1 MKKIFVAATVQN
13 AGKTTVSLGLYRAA
27 QRKGYTPC
35 FIKPVG
41 QRYQIEDGEKVDEDA
56 VLFKHAL
63 SAKGLP
69 KDLNPVS
76 IPRGFTRDY
85 IFNRKKQSLISHIEE
100 AFSTLAEGC
109 DVAIIE
115 GTGHA
120 GVGSVVDVSNA
131 QVARRLNASC
141 VIVSGGGIG
150 SCIDEICLN
159 RALFEE
165 KDVPILGAI
174 INKVYEK
181 KYQSVAPAVRQG
193 LKNQGIRCLGVI
205 PYRKELA
212 APTMRQFKD
221 ELELE
226 VLTGEQQL
234 ENRVE
239 NMVVAAMSPQN
250 MIKYLKH
257 GSLVIVPGDRIDNIL
272 ASVNSHLLRKKG
284 QAPRIS
290 GMLLTGGFVPP
301 EGVRKMMREAGVP
314 VLLTDKDTASAA
326 FEARS
331 MVAKIREED
340 KDKIQMAEELV
351 GGWSGWVD
359 IERLFDNAPDVE
371 A

>member
-1 MKKIFVAATVQN
+1 M
-13 AGKTTVSLGLYRAA
+13 
-27 QRKGYTPC
+27 
-35 FIKPVG
+35 
-41 QRYQIEDGEKVDEDA
+41 
-56 VLFKHAL
+56 
-63 SAKGLP
+63 
-69 KDLNPVS
+69 
-76 IPRGFTRDY
+76 
-85 IFNRKKQSLISHIEE
+85 
-100 AFSTLAEGC
+100 AEGC
-109 DVAIIE
+109 DIAIIE

-120 GVGSVVDVSNA
+120 GVGSGIDVSNA
-131 QVARRLNASC
+131 QVARALGASC

-165 KDVPILGAI
+165 KEVPILGAI
-174 INKVYEK
+174 INKVYEQ

-205 PYRKELA
+205 PYRKEMA
-212 APTMRQFKD
+212 APTMRQFRD
-221 ELELE
+221 ELELK

-250 MIKYLKH
+250 MIKYLQH
-257 GSLVIVPGDRIDNIL
+257 GSMVIVPGDRIDNIL

-290 GMLLTGGFVPP
+290 GMMLTGGFVPP
-301 EGVRKMMREAGVP
+301 EGVCKMMREAGVP
-314 VLLTDKDTASAA
+314 VLLTDDDTATAA

-331 MVAKIREED
+331 MVAKIREQD

-359 IERLFDNAPDVE
+359 VERIFENAPDVE